1 MKNLLTIAGSD
12 SSGGAGIQADLKT
25 FAAHG
30 TFGMSVIT
38 AVTAQ
43 NTCGVTAVQN
53 IDCDIVEAQIAAVFD
68 DIRVDAVKI
77 GMVSQP
83 EIIRTIAACL
93 RRYQPRIIV
102 VDPVMISKSGY
113 PLLAPEACETLIKE
127 LLPLATLVTPNLPE
141 AEAITGMQVTEKA
154 QMRAVAEKI
163 IALGTKAVLVKGG
176 HLSDTADDLL
186 FTGSTETWFPGKRI
200 ATKNTHGTGCTLSS
214 SLAANLA
221 KVLDFLEHRQIEIWT
236 EVNLLELT
244 FQAGTLTFEDMM
256 PELTDEAD
264 LSLLADMGM
273 KQVYACDYDAA
284 DAASVKKVMESLL
297 ACYGGILAS
306 DTEDFKPF
314 LKPEEL

>member
-1 MKNLLTIAGSD
+1 MKHLLTIAGSD

-43 NTCGVTAVQN
+43 NTCGVTQVQN
-53 IDCDIVEAQIAAVFD
+53 IDCEIVKAQIEAVFD

-83 EIIRTIAACL
+83 EIIETIAACL
-93 RRYQPRIIV
+93 RKYQPKIIV

-113 PLLAPEACETLIKE
+113 PLLAPEACATLIRE
-127 LLPLATLVTPNLPE
+127 LLPLATLLTPNLPE
-141 AEAITGMQVTEKA
+141 AEAITGMQVTQEGE
-154 QMRAVAEKI
+154 MRPVAEKI

-186 FTGSTETWFPGKRI
+186 FDGKEETWFPGKRI
-200 ATKNTHGTGCTLSS
+200 ETKNTHGTGCTLSS

-221 KVLDFLEHRQIEIWT
+221 K
-236 EVNLLELT
+236 
-244 FQAGTLTFEDMM
+244 G
-256 PELTDEAD
+256 
-264 LSLLADMGM
+264 LSLKEA
-273 KQVYACDYDAA
+273 V
-284 DAASVKKVMESLL
+284 AASKAYVTEAIEYSLEI
-297 ACYGGILAS
+297 GGGCGPTHHFVDLYRKAGML
-306 DTEDFKPF
+306 D
-314 LKPEEL
+314 

>member
-43 NTCGVTAVQN
+43 NTCGVTKVQN
-53 IDCDIVEAQIAAVFD
+53 IDCAVVKAQIEAVFD

-83 EIIRTIAACL
+83 EIIETIANCL
-93 RRYQPRIIV
+93 RHYQPKIIV

-113 PLLAPEACETLIKE
+113 PLLAPEACATLIKE
-127 LLPLATLVTPNLPE
+127 LLPLATLLTPNLPE
-141 AEAITGMQVTEKA
+141 AEAITGLQVTKKEE
-154 QMRAVAEKI
+154 MRPVAEKI
-163 IALGTKAVLVKGG
+163 IALGAKAVLVKGG
-176 HLSDTADDLL
+176 HLNDTADDLL
-186 FTGSTETWFPGKRI
+186 FDGANEVWFPGKRI

-221 KVLDFLEHRQIEIWT
+221 K
-236 EVNLLELT
+236 
-244 FQAGTLTFEDMM
+244 G
-256 PELTDEAD
+256 
-264 LSLLADMGM
+264 LSLREAVQSS
-273 KQVYACDYDAA
+273 KDYVTTAIEHGIA
-284 DAASVKKVMESLL
+284 LGSGCGPTHHFVELYRKAGLL
-297 ACYGGILAS
+297 
-306 DTEDFKPF
+306 D
-314 LKPEEL
+314 